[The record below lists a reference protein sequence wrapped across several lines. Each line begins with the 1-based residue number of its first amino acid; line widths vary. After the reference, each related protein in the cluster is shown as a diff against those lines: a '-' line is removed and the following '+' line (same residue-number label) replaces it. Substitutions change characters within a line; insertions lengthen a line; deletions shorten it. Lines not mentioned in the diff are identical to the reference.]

1 MTPTIDSA
9 AQSSLHKAPT
19 GIQGF
24 DEITEGGLPK
34 GRVSLVAGAA
44 GSGKTVFA
52 MSFLVNGAEKYG
64 DPGLFVSFEETSQD
78 LETNFAS
85 QGFDLKGL
93 QDQGLVALDHIRV
106 ERSEMEETGEYD
118 LEGLF
123 VRLGAEIDA
132 IGAKRVVLDTIEV
145 LFSAF
150 SDEIIIR
157 AEIKRLFQW
166 LADRGVSAIVTGES
180 GGKAITR
187 HGLEEYVADFVV
199 VFNHL
204 VTDETATRRLR
215 IVKYRGSAHGTNE
228 VSFLIDQRGISVL
241 PISSLGLSHAAPTER
256 MSTGVAGLDEM
267 LGGDGFYRGSSIL
280 VSGTAGTGKSSIA
293 ASFLEAACARGE
305 KSLYF
310 AFEESPDQIM
320 RNMRSIGVDLG
331 KWVDAG
337 LLRIHAERPQN
348 TGLEMHLVRMNR
360 EIEEFTPRVTV
371 IDPIT
376 NLTTIGTDA
385 SIRATLTRMID
396 TMKSREI
403 TALFTS
409 LSEGGEHPEKTD
421 AGVSSLMDAWIL
433 VRNLE
438 TDGERRRGLY
448 VLKARGMVHS
458 NQIGEFVLS
467 DEGVDVRELPTRDD
481 PVRRGESAT
490 MSAAADKGNR
500 PETWHLKLYIAGE
513 TPRSMAAIAN
523 LKKICDAHMNGCFTI
538 EVIDLLENPQLAK
551 GDQILAVPTLVK
563 DLPAPMRKIIGD
575 LSNTER
581 VLIGLDIRPT

>member
-1 MTPTIDSA
+1 VLTT
-9 AQSSLHKAPT
+9 SSDARTSRVHNPLPKVPT
-19 GIQGF
+19 GIKGF

-52 MSFLVNGAEKYG
+52 MGFLVNGAEKYG

-85 QGFDLKGL
+85 QGFDLRGL
-93 QDQGLVALDHIRV
+93 QEQGLVALDHIRI

-132 IGAKRVVLDTIEV
+132 IGARRVVLDTIEV

-166 LADRGVSAIVTGES
+166 LSDRGVTAIVTGES
-180 GGKAITR
+180 GEKAITR

-199 VFNHL
+199 VFSHV

-215 IVKYRGSAHGTNE
+215 IIKYRGSAHGTNE
-228 VSFLIDQRGISVL
+228 FSFLIDRRGISVL
-241 PISSLGLSHAAPTER
+241 PISSLGLKHPAPAER
-256 MSTGVAGLDEM
+256 ISSGISGLDEM
-267 LGGDGFYRGSSIL
+267 LGGQGFYRGSSIL

-293 ASFLEAACARGE
+293 AGFVEAACGRGE
-305 KSLYF
+305 KALYF

-320 RNMRSIGVDLG
+320 RNMRSIGIDLQQ
-331 KWVDAG
+331 WVERG
-337 LLRIHAERPQN
+337 LLLIHAERPQN
-348 TGLEMHLVRMNR
+348 TGLEMHLVRMHR
-360 EIEEFTPRVTV
+360 EIEEFSPEVAA

-376 NLTTIGTDA
+376 NLTSIGTHS

-396 TMKSREI
+396 AMKSRAI

-409 LSEGGEHPEKTD
+409 LTGGGEYAEID
-421 AGVSSLMDAWIL
+421 VGVSSLMDTWIRL
-433 VRNLE
+433 RNIE
-438 TDGERRRGLY
+438 TDGALTRGIY
-448 VLKARGMVHS
+448 VRKSRGMAHS
-458 NQIGEFVLS
+458 NEIREFVLS
-467 DEGVDVRELPTRDD
+467 AHGLDLLDMQG
-481 PVRRGESAT
+481 
-490 MSAAADKGNR
+490 
-500 PETWHLKLYIAGE
+500 
-513 TPRSMAAIAN
+513 AIA
-523 LKKICDAHMNGCFTI
+523 
-538 EVIDLLENPQLAK
+538 AK
-551 GDQILAVPTLVK
+551 A
-563 DLPAPMRKIIGD
+563 R
-575 LSNTER
+575 S
-581 VLIGLDIRPT
+581 

>member
-1 MTPTIDSA
+1 VPTSTDSPTRGA
-9 AQSSLHKAPT
+9 YGPLAKVPT
-19 GIQGF
+19 GIKGF
-24 DEITEGGLPK
+24 DEITEGGLPE

-52 MSFLVNGAEKYG
+52 MGFVVNGAEKYG
-64 DPGLFVSFEETSQD
+64 DPGLFVSFEETSRD

-93 QDQGLVALDHIRV
+93 QERGLVALDHIRV

-132 IGAKRVVLDTIEV
+132 VGAKRVVLDTIEV

-157 AEIKRLFQW
+157 AEIKRLFRW
-166 LADRGVSAIVTGES
+166 LADRGVTAVVTGES
-180 GGKAITR
+180 GEKAITR

-199 VFNHL
+199 VFNHV

-228 VSFLIDQRGISVL
+228 FSFLIDGRGISVL
-241 PISSLGLSHAAPTER
+241 PISSLGLRHPAPAER
-256 MSTGVAGLDEM
+256 ISSGVSGLDEM
-267 LGGDGFYRGSSIL
+267 LSGQGFYRGSSIL

-293 ASFLEAACARGE
+293 ASFVEAACKRGE
-305 KSLYF
+305 KALYF

-320 RNMRSIGVDLG
+320 RNMRSVGVDLQQWAE
-331 KWVDAG
+331 KG
-337 LLRIHAERPQN
+337 LLLIHAERPQN

-360 EIEEFTPRVTV
+360 ELEEFRPQVAV

-376 NLTTIGTDA
+376 NLTSIGTHS
-385 SIRATLTRMID
+385 SIRAMLTRLID
-396 TMKSREI
+396 AMKSRAI

-409 LSEGGEHPEKTD
+409 LTESGQHAENTD
-421 AGVSSLMDAWIL
+421 VGVSSLMDAWIL

-438 TDGERRRGLY
+438 TDGVLTRGLY
-448 VLKARGMVHS
+448 VLKSRGMAHS
-458 NQIGEFVLS
+458 NEIREFVLS
-467 DEGVDVRELPTRDD
+467 
-481 PVRRGESAT
+481 
-490 MSAAADKGNR
+490 
-500 PETWHLKLYIAGE
+500 
-513 TPRSMAAIAN
+513 
-523 LKKICDAHMNGCFTI
+523 AH
-538 EVIDLLENPQLAK
+538 
-551 GDQILAVPTLVK
+551 
-563 DLPAPMRKIIGD
+563 
-575 LSNTER
+575 
-581 VLIGLDIRPT
+581 GLDILDVQEAIAAKARL